1 MAKLIKADS
10 SSSVSSQLAEA
21 AKTRKKIAQQV
32 KTNAF
37 IIKAIDKHGLKF
49 DYSLVKYKTLK
60 YPVRIKCNNHGIFRV
75 SPRNHLLGK
84 NCPKCKESKGETAV
98 RVALEN
104 MGLEYEQEYKVFNF
118 HYRYDFALVEP
129 KILIEFH
136 GAQHYEPVELFGG
149 LKGYQAT
156 VTRDKAKVRIAKY
169 HGWKLITIHY
179 SHLENGT
186 VAKMLTKALK
196 KLGVDTSQ
204 KGCPL

>member
-1 MAKLIKADS
+1 MAKLIKIES
-10 SSSVSSQLAEA
+10 KNVSAQLAKK
-21 AKTRKKIAQQV
+21 AKKKAVQAV

-60 YPVRIKCNNHGIFRV
+60 YPVRIVCANHGIYRV

-84 NCPKCKESKGETAV
+84 KCPKCKESKGETAV
-98 RVALEN
+98 RVALEK
-104 MGLEYEQEYKVFNF
+104 MDLVYEQEYKVHNF
-118 HYRYDFALVEP
+118 HYRYDFALVEQ
-129 KILIEFH
+129 KVLIEFH

-149 LKGYQAT
+149 IEGYKAT

-169 HGWKLITIHY
+169 HGWHLIAIHY
-179 SHLENGT
+179 SHLEKGT
-186 VAKMLTKALK
+186 VEKTLRRSLK
-196 KLGVDTSQ
+196 KLGIDTEP